1 MGFGFVF
8 KEVII
13 LENIHEKLREL
24 GYSPFDEAFYLSRLP
39 EWERW
44 YEGNVKD
51 FHSYFIYNGSR
62 RVRQRRFS
70 LGMAKKVSEDWANLL
85 MNEKVKIHVSGAE
98 EQRFFDAFCRENRF
112 DACVNSMQERKAA
125 LGTAAYVFAVDGLRW
140 SPEAG
145 TVQGPGKRIALTC
158 LDAPHIIPLSWANG
172 VITECAFTSDY
183 GCRGHRYVYLQI
195 HRLNGG
201 CYDICNLLFEADG
214 ALREVPLATVPGLRD
229 VPAVFRTGLRSPLFV
244 IDRLNIT
251 NNCDRQSP
259 MGIAVFANA
268 IDQLKGVD
276 IVYDSYVNEFVLGKK
291 RILVKPS
298 ALKNLD
304 GEPAFDVNDVCF
316 YVLPEDAQDTSL
328 VHEIDMQLRAE
339 QDCLNL
345 VAMACGF
352 AENHYRFDSGHMTT
366 ATQIVSENSSMF
378 RTIRKHELVLEEVLK
393 DLVRTALV
401 LGKEYL
407 GLPLNPD
414 AEVTVDFDDSIIDDT
429 AVRFDRDLKMLQAG
443 ALTTEEFRR
452 NWINTKGS
460 KNGIDK
466 SVFEKSGA
474 G

>member
-1 MGFGFVF
+1 M
-8 KEVII
+8 
-13 LENIHEKLREL
+13 IHEKLREL
-24 GYSPFDEAFYLSRLP
+24 GYSPFDEAFYTARLP

-51 FHSYFIYNGSR
+51 FHTYFIYNGTR

-339 QDCLNL
+339 AHKTALQDCLNL

>member
-1 MGFGFVF
+1 
-8 KEVII
+8 
-13 LENIHEKLREL
+13 
-24 GYSPFDEAFYLSRLP
+24 
-39 EWERW
+39 
-44 YEGNVKD
+44 
-51 FHSYFIYNGSR
+51 
-62 RVRQRRFS
+62 
-70 LGMAKKVSEDWANLL
+70 
-85 MNEKVKIHVSGAE
+85 
-98 EQRFFDAFCRENRF
+98 
-112 DACVNSMQERKAA
+112 
-125 LGTAAYVFAVDGLRW
+125 
-140 SPEAG
+140 
-145 TVQGPGKRIALTC
+145 
-158 LDAPHIIPLSWANG
+158 
-172 VITECAFTSDY
+172 
-183 GCRGHRYVYLQI
+183 
-195 HRLNGG
+195 
-201 CYDICNLLFEADG
+201 
-214 ALREVPLATVPGLRD
+214 
-229 VPAVFRTGLRSPLFV
+229 
-244 IDRLNIT
+244 
-251 NNCDRQSP
+251 

-339 QDCLNL
+339 AHKTALQDCLNL